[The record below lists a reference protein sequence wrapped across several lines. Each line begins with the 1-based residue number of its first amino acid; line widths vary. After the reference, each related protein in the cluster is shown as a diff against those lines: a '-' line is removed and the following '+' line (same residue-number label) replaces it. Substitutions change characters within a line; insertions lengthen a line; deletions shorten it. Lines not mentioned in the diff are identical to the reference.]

1 MTPTPESATPSATP
15 TVRILLVSGSSR
27 EGSTN
32 AAVLRTAAAV
42 AGNGVETVLYPGIG
56 ELPLFNPDD
65 DREGVAVDPR
75 VAEMRREVQASDA
88 VLFCTPEYAGAL
100 PAALKNLLEWT
111 IGDAGTYR
119 KPVAWINAAGAAAPT
134 GAADAHESLR
144 KVLGYAGA
152 DIVEEACA
160 RVPVERS
167 LVGPDGLNNDGG
179 ARSRI
184 AAAVGRLAEH
194 VAAARASC

>member
-1 MTPTPESATPSATP
+1 MSASTP
-15 TVRILLVSGSSR
+15 VRILLVCGSSR

-42 AGNGVETVLYPGIG
+42 ADDGVETVVYPGIG

-65 DREGVAVDPR
+65 DREGLPVDPR
-75 VAEMRREVQASDA
+75 VAEMRRDVEASDA

-111 IGDAGTYR
+111 IGDAGTYQ

-144 KVLGYAGA
+144 KVLAYAGA
-152 DIVEEACA
+152 DIVQDACA
-160 RVPVERS
+160 RIPVERS
-167 LVGPDGLNNDGG
+167 LVGSDGLITDETVR
-179 ARSRI
+179 AQI
-184 AAAVGRLAEH
+184 AAVVGRLAEH
-194 VAAARASC
+194 AAAARAA

>member
-1 MTPTPESATPSATP
+1 VSASPP
-15 TVRILLVSGSSR
+15 VRILLVSGSNR

-32 AAVLRTAAAV
+32 AAVLHAAAAV
-42 AGNGVETVLYPGIG
+42 APDRVETVLYRGIG
-56 ELPLFNPDD
+56 ALPLFNPDD
-65 DREGVAVDPR
+65 DREGVPVDPR
-75 VAEMRREVQASDA
+75 VAEMRRAVAASDA
-88 VLFCTPEYAGAL
+88 VLFCTPEYAGAM

-111 IGDAGTYR
+111 IGDAGTYQ

-152 DIVEEACA
+152 DIVDDACA
-160 RVPVERS
+160 RIPVERS
-167 LVGPDGLNNDGG
+167 VVGPDGQVTDD
-179 ARSRI
+179 AVRDQI

-194 VAAARASC
+194 AAAAREN